1 MFLVFP
7 DSAAIAAHLSARL
20 QDIIR
25 QDPQATLGLATG
37 GTMEPVYARF
47 VQDVR
52 ANGLDVSKINSFN
65 LDEYVGLS
73 AEHEQSY
80 AYYMRQHLFGQLP
93 FDAARLHLPNGLTKE
108 LEQHCQDYSAAIA
121 ASGGVALQLLGVG
134 TNGHIGFNEP
144 GTPFDSRTHIVA
156 LSERT
161 RIDNSRFFDSMDEVP
176 ASAIT
181 MGIADILSAREI
193 ALVVTG
199 EHKARTMLNYQEGGV
214 TPELPFTALKQ
225 HANTHIL
232 LDEAAASLLDPNL
245 CHRPLISQAA

>member
-52 ANGLDVSKINSFN
+52 ANGLDVSQINSFN

-121 ASGGVALQLLGVG
+121 ANGGVALQLLGVG

-144 GTPFDSRTHIVA
+144 GTPFDSRTHVVA

-232 LDEAAASLLDPNL
+232 LDEAAASLLDPSL

>member
-7 DSAAIAAHLSARL
+7 DSAAIAAHLSTRL

-37 GTMEPVYARF
+37 GTMEPIYARF

-52 ANGLDVSKINSFN
+52 TNGLDVSGISSFN

-73 AEHEQSY
+73 ATHEHSY
-80 AYYMRQHLFGQLP
+80 AYYMRQHLFDQLP
-93 FDAARLHLPNGLTKE
+93 FDATRLHLPNGLATE
-108 LEQHCQDYSAAIA
+108 LEQHCQQYSAAIA

-144 GTPFDSRTHIVA
+144 GTPFDSHTHVVA

-176 ASAIT
+176 ASA
-181 MGIADILSAREI
+181 
-193 ALVVTG
+193 
-199 EHKARTMLNYQEGGV
+199 
-214 TPELPFTALKQ
+214 
-225 HANTHIL
+225 
-232 LDEAAASLLDPNL
+232 
-245 CHRPLISQAA
+245 

>member
-93 FDAARLHLPNGLTKE
+93 FDAARLHLPNGLTK
-108 LEQHCQDYSAAIA
+108 DW
-121 ASGGVALQLLGVG
+121 
-134 TNGHIGFNEP
+134 
-144 GTPFDSRTHIVA
+144 
-156 LSERT
+156 
-161 RIDNSRFFDSMDEVP
+161 NS
-176 ASAIT
+176 T
-181 MGIADILSAREI
+181 
-193 ALVVTG
+193 
-199 EHKARTMLNYQEGGV
+199 ARTTPLRLPPAGG
-214 TPELPFTALKQ
+214 LPCNCWA
-225 HANTHIL
+225 
-232 LDEAAASLLDPNL
+232 
-245 CHRPLISQAA
+245 

>member
-1 MFLVFP
+1 M
-7 DSAAIAAHLSARL
+7 
-20 QDIIR
+20 
-25 QDPQATLGLATG
+25 
-37 GTMEPVYARF
+37 
-47 VQDVR
+47 
-52 ANGLDVSKINSFN
+52 
-65 LDEYVGLS
+65 
-73 AEHEQSY
+73 
-80 AYYMRQHLFGQLP
+80 
-93 FDAARLHLPNGLTKE
+93 
-108 LEQHCQDYSAAIA
+108 
-121 ASGGVALQLLGVG
+121 
-134 TNGHIGFNEP
+134 GFNEP
-144 GTPFDSRTHIVA
+144 GTPFDSRTHVVA

-232 LDEAAASLLDPNL
+232 LDEAAASLLDPSL